1 MPLGLV
7 YLILLFGGV
16 ACFLLHYLALGQ
28 LAKRLRERH
37 PDSWKIIAQDDRG
50 LAVSRPMRWIRLQ
63 NALRSP
69 VLPALQDP
77 VLNRWRTAWRVFPL
91 LAWLFLIAAL
101 VLRWNTL
108 H

>member
-1 MPLGLV
+1 MPLGLI

-16 ACFLLHYLALGQ
+16 VCFVLHYLALGR
-28 LAKRLRERH
+28 LAKRLRDRH
-37 PDSWKIIAQDDRG
+37 PDQWKIIAQDDRG
-50 LAVSRPMRWIRLQ
+50 LAVSRPARWIRMQ

-101 VLRWNTL
+101 VLRWKTL